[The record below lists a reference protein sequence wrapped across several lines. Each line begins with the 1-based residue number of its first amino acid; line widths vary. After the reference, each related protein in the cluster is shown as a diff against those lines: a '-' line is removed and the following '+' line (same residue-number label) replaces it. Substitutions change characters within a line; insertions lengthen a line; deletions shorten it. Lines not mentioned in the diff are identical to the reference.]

1 MKEKDFNK
9 NFQIKKIR
17 LPMFFAKLFN
27 IVNLLLN
34 FFDMKIVRNSRNKI
48 LLENEE
54 YAINFKLLKIF
65 SLKNRIKTL
74 KYFSYSQSQL
84 RQDLLVLN
92 TLNFKK
98 RGFFCEF
105 GVCDGIIGSN
115 TYLLEKQFEWSGI
128 VCEPSKNIH
137 KRLQKNRKCFIDNN
151 CVYKTSGEK
160 ILFTQTVTPELSTIS
175 KYINSDVNSYKRIN
189 AKQYDVKTI
198 ALYDLLEKYNAPNV
212 IDYLS
217 IDTEG
222 SEFSILENFDFNK
235 YKFKI
240 ITVEHNFNNN
250 RDKIYKLMLRNG
262 YIRKYT
268 EISFYDDWYFNKNL
282 I

>member
-98 RGFFCEF
+98 RGFFCEMTSHD
-105 GVCDGIIGSN
+105 VTIIDRFCTHSRVFCILS
-115 TYLLEKQFEWSGI
+115 LLARRFCSA
-128 VCEPSKNIH
+128 CCS
-137 KRLQKNRKCFIDNN
+137 
-151 CVYKTSGEK
+151 
-160 ILFTQTVTPELSTIS
+160 
-175 KYINSDVNSYKRIN
+175 
-189 AKQYDVKTI
+189 
-198 ALYDLLEKYNAPNV
+198 ALWHPWCTRVHA
-212 IDYLS
+212 
-217 IDTEG
+217 
-222 SEFSILENFDFNK
+222 
-235 YKFKI
+235 
-240 ITVEHNFNNN
+240 
-250 RDKIYKLMLRNG
+250 R
-262 YIRKYT
+262 
-268 EISFYDDWYFNKNL
+268 
-282 I
+282 